1 MPIER
6 MRRGFAQ
13 GVLYHEQLRQELLLT
28 ECQEAAARDMDVS
41 ERETLSTV
49 RDELVS
55 GIGEAATVLS
65 LVPRTAAA
73 RFSVACHR
81 AGLRLTTGAT
91 KSEMSRQI
99 VEHTTSGPHDKNY
112 R

>member
-55 GIGEAATVLS
+55 GIGEAATALS
-65 LVPRTAAA
+65 LVPRAAA
-73 RFSVACHR
+73 RFTVASCHR
-81 AGLRLTTGAT
+81 AGLRLTTGAS
-91 KSEMSRQI
+91 KSEMPRQI
-99 VEHTTSGPHDKNY
+99 AELTTTSTPHKNK
-112 R
+112 